1 MGLSLKPAAGVR
13 IIKDLKG
20 LIKSIVIAARR
31 KTNQGGAGPRQV
43 REAWRNWPP
52 CPVMWVHTNKCE
64 QKVDQLGFG
73 EPLLTSMELSP
84 FLKVRTRGVFFQA

>member
-1 MGLSLKPAAGVR
+1 MGLSFKPAAGVR

-31 KTNQGGAGPRQV
+31 KTNQGGAGPRRV

-52 CPVMWVHTNKCE
+52 CPVMPRALMFA
-64 QKVDQLGFG
+64 LGLGGWFT
-73 EPLLTSMELSP
+73 LTSVSR
-84 FLKVRTRGVFFQA
+84 K